1 MADRHSC
8 NGKLRRETPTRRA
21 RSLLEGHAQRS
32 LVSFSIGYDRM
43 PKGVNYA
50 YGYVVKVAAFINAAA
65 GRLRSEDGCDRA
77 HCCEAI
83 ASKLLYAAISYTVF
97 RGKLR
102 PTAGHH

>member
-1 MADRHSC
+1 
-8 NGKLRRETPTRRA
+8 
-21 RSLLEGHAQRS
+21 
-32 LVSFSIGYDRM
+32 M

-50 YGYVVKVAAFINAAA
+50 YGYVVEVAALLEAVA
-65 GRLRSEDGCDRA
+65 GRLRSADGSDRA

-83 ASKLLYAAISYTVF
+83 ASKLLYTAISYTVF